1 MMSITTAIANQ
12 IDKIIPNATIYIE
25 NQEQKF
31 AEPSFYIYEIMSDSK
46 DELMRQEMRKHLYC
60 VMWFPDSSLD
70 EPGVKEQCE
79 NMRTTLLDELS
90 FLDDLSIKLMDRE
103 AKIEQEALNFTF
115 KLRYKV
121 RKKDLTPKLDFL
133 DQRGGLKDG

>member
-79 NMRTTLLDELS
+79 NMRTRLLDELS

>member
-12 IDKIIPNATIYIE
+12 IDRIIPNATIYIE
-25 NQEQKF
+25 NQGQKF

-79 NMRTTLLDELS
+79 NMRTRLLDELS
-90 FLDDLSIKLMDRE
+90 FLDDLSIKLTDRE

-133 DQRGGLKDG
+133 DQRGGLKDD

>member
-25 NQEQKF
+25 NQGQKF

-121 RKKDLTPKLDFL
+121 RKEDLTPKLDFL

>member
-12 IDKIIPNATIYIE
+12 IDKIIPNATICIE
-25 NQEQKF
+25 NQGQKF

-121 RKKDLTPKLDFL
+121 RKEDLTPKLDFL